1 MPANEPVAREFA
13 SSLRGP
19 GTIRPMTR
27 KSSVPARAPTLARPE
42 AFRGSPPPDDVRVP
56 LRLTVTRGVLGLELY
71 EPVVIGPIDVSGL
84 AFTLPNLS
92 FPVDLSG
99 GVARFRHRRGDLERL
114 TLTLPFEAL
123 ARFVAP
129 RLRQALP
136 GAQREV
142 MWGRSL
148 GFGVGV
154 AGAGFALA
162 FDLLWA
168 PSGGDAG
175 FLVSRARA
183 VGLSSPAL
191 GHALRIM
198 DTVLGEL
205 SSRRGRHV
213 TITGVGGRIGKALLP
228 PVGARVPGASRVRFG
243 DVVVETD
250 RVEVELDAEL
260 PPPALG
266 ADALREL
273 ELARLVEDADDR
285 LAAGDIDAARAAYI
299 HALERGPRQ
308 PEVVRMVAEIDARIG
323 GRGEA
328 ALGLLVESL
337 PAERAGLVGA
347 ELLAAVGDL
356 PGAREALRESL
367 RDEPF
372 APLAALAWC
381 RLGSLERGVVERH
394 AALDAAV
401 ARAPSLPEARWARFD
416 ARLERGDL
424 HGALADAEHLEA
436 VYSGARARHDACRR
450 AARALLELGHVKEAG
465 RVFERALRYVPD
477 DAAATAGL
485 ARAMMQAGKK
495 DRAVALLERAI
506 ELGERRGAPHPD
518 ALVDLAVLLADHL
531 DDLPQAIARVRE
543 VPNGSERLLEARRL
557 EGLWRSR
564 LGDVAGASLAYGR
577 MREAVELGAR
587 VGEKTA
593 LWLAEGGA
601 FEWESR
607 REPAAAE
614 RHLALALR
622 LSPHDPVLLARYREV
637 SAELI
642 EAQRRQRAR
651 RDD

>member
-1 MPANEPVAREFA
+1 
-13 SSLRGP
+13 
-19 GTIRPMTR
+19 MTR
-27 KSSVPARAPTLARPE
+27 RSSAPARAPTLARPE
-42 AFRGSPPPDDVRVP
+42 ALQGSPPPDDDRVP

-71 EPVVIGPIDVSGL
+71 EPVVMGPLEVSGL

-114 TLTLPFEAL
+114 TLTLTFEAL
-123 ARFVAP
+123 ARFLAP

-136 GAQREV
+136 GAERQV
-142 MWGRSL
+142 VWGRSFGL
-148 GFGVGV
+148 GIGI
-154 AGAGFALA
+154 AGSGFALA
-162 FDLLWA
+162 FDVLWA
-168 PSGGDAG
+168 PAGGHAR
-175 FLVSRARA
+175 FVVSRARA

-191 GHALRIM
+191 GHALRIA
-198 DTVLGEL
+198 DTVLGDL
-205 SSRRGRHV
+205 ATRRGRSV
-213 TITGVGGRIGKALLP
+213 TVTGVGGRIGKALLP
-228 PVGARVPGASRVRFG
+228 AIGARVPSAGRVRFG
-243 DVVVETD
+243 DAVVETD
-250 RVEVELDAEL
+250 RLEVELDSEL
-260 PPPALG
+260 TPPALG
-266 ADALREL
+266 VDALREM
-273 ELARLVEDADDR
+273 ELAHLVEEADDR
-285 LAAGDIDAARAAYI
+285 LAAGDVEAARAAYV
-299 HALERGPRQ
+299 HALERAPRQ
-308 PEVVRMVAEIDARIG
+308 PEVVRMIAEIDARIG

-356 PGAREALRESL
+356 AGARDALREAL

-381 RLGSLERGVVERH
+381 RLAALESDTVRRH

-401 ARAPSLPEARWARFD
+401 ARAPGLPEARWARFD
-416 ARLERGDL
+416 ARLARGDL

-485 ARAMMQAGKK
+485 ARALMQAGKK

-506 ELGERRGAPHPD
+506 ELGERRGAPDPD

-543 VPNGSERLLEARRL
+543 VPSASERSLEARRL
-557 EGLWRSR
+557 EGLWRGR

-587 VGEKTA
+587 AGNKTA
-593 LWLAEGGA
+593 EWLVEAGA

-637 SAELI
+637 SADVI
-642 EAQRRQRAR
+642 EAQRRRGR
-651 RDD
+651 RED